1 MKVVLWI
8 VGLFALAVGLS
19 LFAQINTGYAIVFV
33 PPYRVELSLNMTL
46 LLAVAILGE
55 RLNGLQWLGVALN
68 LGGVMMVSLRRA

>member
-33 PPYRVELSLNMTL
+33 PPYRVELSLNMTPTL
-46 LLAVAILGE
+46 SGCLP
-55 RLNGLQWLGVALN
+55 
-68 LGGVMMVSLRRA
+68 